1 MDFLEAVEARAR
13 ILANGGTE
21 EDVKL
26 PKSTY
31 ELQREQAQQEKD
43 LIARQVKKLDEQQE
57 QVNAKKLKR
66 EKRKEQNRLQKA
78 RIAKEFDLNKEAGRS
93 FIGL

>member
-21 EDVKL
+21 EDVNL

-43 LIARQVKKLDEQQE
+43 LIAHISKHVSEW
-57 QVNAKKLKR
+57 
-66 EKRKEQNRLQKA
+66 
-78 RIAKEFDLNKEAGRS
+78 
-93 FIGL
+93 